1 MAIKVK
7 LDQKD
12 PKKHVVKFSTS
23 KDDAAVG
30 SVYVSNAAVEKLG
43 DPDSITLTISGEAS
57 S

>member
-43 DPDSITLTISGEAS
+43 DPDTITLTITGD
-57 S
+57 